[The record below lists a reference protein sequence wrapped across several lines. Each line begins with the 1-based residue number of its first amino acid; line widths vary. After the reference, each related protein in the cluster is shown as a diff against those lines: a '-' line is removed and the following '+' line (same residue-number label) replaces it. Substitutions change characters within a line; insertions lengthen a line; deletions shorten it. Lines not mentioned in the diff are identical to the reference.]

1 MYDILQKILKHPQKV
16 EIEEIA
22 FVLSKDEINEKLFAL
37 ADEVRQKYLARDVYI
52 RGIIEFSNYC
62 RNDCLY
68 CGIRASNRDIQR
80 YRMSVDQIIQR
91 AQLISQMGIKTIV
104 LQSGE
109 DLYYDRDVIAQ
120 LIDRIK
126 RLNVAITL
134 SIGERDFSEYR
145 LWKDAGADRYLMRH
159 ETADERLYEK
169 LHPADSFK
177 TRVEHLKK
185 LKQLGYEVGA
195 GSMVGLPGQD
205 DISLAKDILFVRDL
219 DADMVGIG
227 PFIPHPSTPLKNAR
241 AGTLNKTLKMI
252 ALTRLF
258 LPDTNIPATTALG
271 TIHPFGRQLALKCGA
286 NVIMPNFTPS
296 PYRALY
302 TLYPDKICIFE
313 NDIACG
319 ECTKNLVKSAGYTVS
334 DDFGYRRKIDGHI
347 TCRV

>member
-80 YRMSVDQIIQR
+80 YRMSVDQIVQR

-134 SIGERDFSEYR
+134 SIGERDFSDYR

-241 AGTLNKTLKMI
+241 AGALNKTLKMI

-334 DDFGYRRKIDGHI
+334 DDFGYRRKIDGRI